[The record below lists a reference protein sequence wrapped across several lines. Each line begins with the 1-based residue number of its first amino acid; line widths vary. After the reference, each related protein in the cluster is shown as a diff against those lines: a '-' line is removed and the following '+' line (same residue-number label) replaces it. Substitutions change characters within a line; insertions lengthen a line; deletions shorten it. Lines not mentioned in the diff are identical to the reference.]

1 MQTAPALWAI
11 LSSQVLWDL
20 TIQGPSPTQLP
31 LTLFADDH
39 LGHRILR
46 SVADVKQMEQLMI
59 RLFRL
64 LASYGLKVNPDKSS
78 VIIRVQGTQLKK
90 FVKARTVMIKQK
102 PHWKLQDG
110 DTEHLIL
117 LFVPRRL
124 NT

>member
-20 TIQGPSPTQLP
+20 TTQGPSPTQLP

-46 SVADVKQMEQLMI
+46 SVADVKQMEQFM
-59 RLFRL
+59 
-64 LASYGLKVNPDKSS
+64 
-78 VIIRVQGTQLKK
+78 IIRVQGTQLKK